1 MKINRFS
8 ISTYIGALRDIL
20 STFGPIKFITLQ
32 SLGIL
37 SGLLASFSIALFFP
51 IILTVLSG
59 EDAAIQKV
67 SGISE
72 LANIQITSGN
82 LLFYLVIFIS
92 VSFFLRLCF
101 YVSYSALSGF
111 WLEKNAAIK
120 RLNMLYVYHNT
131 YGNKDSHTDRSK
143 IIHLNNQLINFNS
156 FNWALLDLLIHLYT
170 IFFYIFLIVYAYQN
184 YLVNILAAIFLIS
197 ILIVPVI
204 KVASKAGSI
213 FISTQGRLIKSISR
227 IIDGI
232 ETIITFGS
240 IDSITRKVKDD
251 NKIVIKNGLFLS
263 GSVSLSS
270 LFPEFIIVILI
281 CLMLLVYT
289 VPVEGIATL
298 ATFSIIGLRM
308 LQTIN
313 QISSCLGR
321 AEASKEAYLEII
333 NFFQSKAIN
342 HSHSNLGKRD
352 FKESFYKLELRNIE
366 VVIGKNKILSDVSYN
381 FQQKRKYIISGANGS
396 GKSTLIKT
404 LVGLVDAQGNFLIND
419 QDISSYSAASLQKL
433 ITFHNQDNFLFEGT
447 VLENI
452 SFFSSVD
459 ISKVQ
464 EVFAELTIEPS
475 KVFSNG
481 LNTTIKENG
490 IGMSG
495 GQKQL
500 ICLARSLTTNAQ
512 ILVLDEP
519 TNHLSKENAKKIMSY
534 LLGLDK
540 TVIIVSHEI
549 FSEEVKNISYL
560 NTGKIKVSEINN

>member
-1 MKINRFS
+1 
-8 ISTYIGALRDIL
+8 
-20 STFGPIKFITLQ
+20 
-32 SLGIL
+32 
-37 SGLLASFSIALFFP
+37 
-51 IILTVLSG
+51 
-59 EDAAIQKV
+59 
-67 SGISE
+67 
-72 LANIQITSGN
+72 
-82 LLFYLVIFIS
+82 
-92 VSFFLRLCF
+92 
-101 YVSYSALSGF
+101 
-111 WLEKNAAIK
+111 
-120 RLNMLYVYHNT
+120 MLYVYHNT

-240 IDSITRKVKDD
+240 IDSITRKVKED

-534 LLGLDK
+534 LLRLDK

-560 NTGKIKVSEINN
+560 NTGKIQVSEINN

>member
-240 IDSITRKVKDD
+240 IDSITRKVKED
-251 NKIVIKNGLFLS
+251 NKIVIKNGLILS

-534 LLGLDK
+534 LLRLDK

-560 NTGKIKVSEINN
+560 NTGKIQVSEINN